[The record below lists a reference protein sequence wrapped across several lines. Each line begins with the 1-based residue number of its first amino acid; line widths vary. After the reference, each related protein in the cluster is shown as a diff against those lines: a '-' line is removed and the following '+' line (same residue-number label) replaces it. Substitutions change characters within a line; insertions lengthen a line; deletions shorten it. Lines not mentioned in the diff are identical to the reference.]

1 MRIVSEPW
9 RYKKAPRP
17 HWVFAEQ
24 RGAAVL
30 LSRGISILLRKAIQ
44 ALFCIS
50 LFLFTC
56 ATPGLSQKTQ
66 PEGSSPPKYDPHAE
80 TKTKGVIDEVS
91 LLSVG
96 TRKDLTEL
104 IIKSGDKVH
113 IYVGPKPFQ
122 EEMGIC
128 HRFKRKARRI
138 EGAASDCIGKGA

>member
-1 MRIVSEPW
+1 M
-9 RYKKAPRP
+9 
-17 HWVFAEQ
+17 
-24 RGAAVL
+24 L

-44 ALFCIS
+44 SLFCIS

-66 PEGSSPPKYDPHAE
+66 PEGSTLPKYDLHTE
-80 TKTKGVIDEVS
+80 TKTKGVTDEVN

-96 TRKDLTEL
+96 TGKNLTEL

-113 IYVGPKPFQ
+113 IYVCPKRFQ

-128 HRFKRKARRI
+128 HRFKSKARRI
-138 EGAASDCIGKGA
+138 EGAASDYIGKGA

>member
-1 MRIVSEPW
+1 VAH
-9 RYKKAPRP
+9 KKAPRP
-17 HWVFAEQ
+17 HGVFAEQ
-24 RGAAVL
+24 RGGAVL

-44 ALFCIS
+44 SLFCIS

-66 PEGSSPPKYDPHAE
+66 PEGSTLPKYDLHTE
-80 TKTKGVIDEVS
+80 TKTKGVTDEVN

-113 IYVGPKPFQ
+113 IYVCPKRFQ

-128 HRFKRKARRI
+128 HRFKSKARRI
-138 EGAASDCIGKGA
+138 EGAASDYIGKGA